1 MAYWPM
7 VDTNT
12 KTATAESYYQRLASI
27 SKLNV
32 LDGDYIKLRQIT
44 LGYTISEKAMSKVP
58 VFNSIQ
64 ISLVGPQPLTF
75 LKHTDNID
83 PEAGFSSTIQYA
95 GIEGTSLPST
105 RSFGINANF
114 KFKK

>member
-1 MAYWPM
+1 M
-7 VDTNT
+7 
-12 KTATAESYYQRLASI
+12 I
-27 SKLNV
+27 ILNCA
-32 LDGDYIKLRQIT
+32 RFS
-44 LGYTISEKAMSKVP
+44 LGYTISEKALSKVP
-58 VFNSIQ
+58 IFSSIQ
-64 ISLVGPQPLTF
+64 ISLVGRNLLT
-75 LKHTDNID
+75 LMKHTDNID